1 MSRGRFRDVQRY
13 FASRSSSSVTYAAI
27 SAFSVRV
34 KGGRGRN
41 GEERRVERE
50 RNERTS
56 VLYSLKLERTW
67 QRRGRAPYRA
77 CARVPEL
84 AARVS
89 KLAFSLSR
97 LQVSDYFG
105 NVGARRPAHSAAAF
119 LRVPLFHARFDQATS
134 IFVASTPR
142 SRPLTPLSLGAL
154 CAPLRRF
161 LSPGPSDF
169 FFHATCDR

>member
-34 KGGRGRN
+34 KSGRGRN

-50 RNERTS
+50 ERENERV
-56 VLYSLKLERTW
+56 VLSKIRATW
-67 QRRGRAPYRA
+67 QRRGPAPYRA

-119 LRVPLFHARFDQATS
+119 LRVPLFHARFDQARAFLYIHAPFAAPHAFFPWCS
-134 IFVASTPR
+134 PCTPSPLPLAR
-142 SRPLTPLSLGAL
+142 SFRLLLPRDL
-154 CAPLRRF
+154 
-161 LSPGPSDF
+161 
-169 FFHATCDR
+169 